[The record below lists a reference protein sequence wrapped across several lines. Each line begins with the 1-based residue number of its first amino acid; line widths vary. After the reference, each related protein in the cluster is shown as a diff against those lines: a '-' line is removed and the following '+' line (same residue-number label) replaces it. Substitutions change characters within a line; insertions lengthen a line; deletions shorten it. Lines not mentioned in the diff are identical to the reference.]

1 MNLYSWDNC
10 PKEIQDQI
18 SKLNETLAEH
28 LGDNLLGI
36 YLHGSLAIQSF
47 NPNSSDLDIIVLLN
61 EKIDVE
67 IRFRLVKELLSLSKK
82 PSPIEISFITKGA
95 IKPWKHPAPFELHSS
110 EYWREQYEERVAH
123 EDKVFWSETP
133 VDRDL
138 ACHLT
143 IINKKGIC
151 IFGLP
156 IKEAF
161 SEIPEI
167 DFRSSIVSGVD
178 YAASVLNTLP
188 VYGILTLC
196 RVLSYLETG
205 EILSKHDAGNWA
217 LSIIPEN
224 LRYIVRSAVEVYEG
238 TRTDMVLINDVDM
251 MNYKGLMQS
260 FINSYDR

>member
-1 MNLYSWDNC
+1 MNLCSWENC
-10 PKEIQDQI
+10 PKEVKDQI
-18 SKLNETLAEH
+18 SKLNEILDEH
-28 LGDNLLGI
+28 LGDNLIGT
-36 YLHGSLAIQSF
+36 YLHGSLALQSF
-47 NPNSSDLDIIVLLN
+47 NPNSSDLDIIVLLK

-67 IRFRLVKELLSLSKK
+67 IRFLLVKELLSVSKK
-82 PSPIEISFITKGA
+82 PSPIEISFITEGA
-95 IKPWKHPAPFELHSS
+95 IKPWKHPTPFELHSS
-110 EYWREQYEERVAH
+110 EYWRDRYEERVAL
-123 EDKVFWSETP
+123 EDKGFWSETP
-133 VDRDL
+133 VDGDL

-143 IINKKGIC
+143 LINKKGIC

-161 SEIPEI
+161 SEIPET

-178 YAASVLNTLP
+178 YAISVLTTLP

-205 EILSKHDAGNWA
+205 EILSKRDAGMWA

-238 TRTDMVLINDVDM
+238 TRSGMVLINDVDL
-251 MNYKGLMQS
+251 MNYKGLMQGY
-260 FINSYDR
+260 INSNNK